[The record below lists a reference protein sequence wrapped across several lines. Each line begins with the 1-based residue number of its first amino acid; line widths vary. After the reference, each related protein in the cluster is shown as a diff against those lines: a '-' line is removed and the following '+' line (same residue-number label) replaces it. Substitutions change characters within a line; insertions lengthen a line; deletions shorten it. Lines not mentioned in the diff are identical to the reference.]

1 MKRALFITLNEVRL
15 FLQDKGDLA
24 FGLLL
29 PILTFALM
37 YGAFGGETMFKATA
51 PIVNEDQG
59 AYSQQLIE
67 KLDNVDGIS
76 IDLLTSAEADAKLE
90 RSDILMALFIPSDF
104 SDTLSSGGKAE
115 LVFKQRGNGGL
126 EGQILASIIR
136 SMAEQINQEFQVLHQ
151 VKSNLE
157 GKGIPENSIELTV
170 QDFLDK
176 ERQQPSVGVAE
187 EDIGGSTEF
196 INQYLPGIITM
207 YVLFSLSLSARTIVE
222 ERRRGTLERL
232 LTTRLNASELFF
244 GKFLSIIARGF
255 VQTLILLVLS
265 YAVFRLFT
273 PLSFL
278 ACLVVSLIFA
288 AAAAALGMIIAAI
301 SRTEEAANWIAI
313 VVTMFMV
320 MMGNTFF
327 QVSEDSVM
335 ATIGNFSLNTYAN
348 KAYTTIISQGGS
360 LGDTWQ
366 QLAVMAGVAVIGL
379 IISRLIFRAVPGG
392 SK

>member
-15 FLQDKGDLA
+15 YLQDKGDLA

-37 YGAFGGETMFKATA
+37 YGAFGGDTMFKATA
-51 PIVNEDQG
+51 SIVNEDQG
-59 AYSQQLIE
+59 VYSQQLID
-67 KLDNVDGIS
+67 KLDIVDGIS
-76 IDLLTSAEADAKLE
+76 IELLTAADADAKLE
-90 RSDILMALFIPSDF
+90 RSDVLLALYIPAGF
-104 SDTLSSGGKAE
+104 SDTLTSGGKAE

-136 SMAEQINQEFQVLHQ
+136 SAAAEINQEFQALNQ
-151 VKSNLE
+151 AQSNLE
-157 GKGIPENSIELTV
+157 GKGIPVSDIELTV
-170 QDFLDK
+170 RDFLEK
-176 ERQQPSVGVAE
+176 ELQQPSVGVTE
-187 EDIGGSTEF
+187 EITGGSAEF

-207 YVLFSLSLSARTIVE
+207 YVLFALSLSARAIVE

-232 LTTRLNASELFF
+232 LTTRLSASELFF

-255 VQTLILLVLS
+255 VQTFILLVLS
-265 YAVFRLFT
+265 YAVFQLFT

-278 ACLVVSLIFA
+278 ACLVISFVFA
-288 AAAAALGMIIAAI
+288 AAAAAVGMIIAAI
-301 SRTEEAANWIAI
+301 SRTEESANWIAV

-327 QVSEDSVM
+327 QVAEDSVM
-335 ATIGNFSLNTYAN
+335 ATIGKFSLNTYAN
-348 KAYTTIISQGGS
+348 KAYTTIISQNGA
-360 LGDTWQ
+360 LGDTWS
-366 QLAVMAGVAVIGL
+366 QLAILAGVAVIGL
-379 IISRLIFRAVPGG
+379 FISRMIFRAVPG